1 MADGRYILVWGV
13 DDPHEETNY
22 MFLVDS
28 ETLAAGSSDAE
39 YEDESYGRAPF
50 EHASLCYDEAHGADV
65 GRALYIEG
73 DKIIEWERPSAWN
86 DRSCFLSKSRL
97 ECTESRSCHFW

>member
-1 MADGRYILVWGV
+1 
-13 DDPHEETNY
+13 

-28 ETLAAGSSDAE
+28 ETLAEYGADVE